1 MDNEARVGSLAI
13 RGADISFTPQVEA
26 AGHAFFDD
34 GRVRPVEHIL
44 ADHGV
49 NYARL
54 RVWVDPPAGFSDT
67 ASLLGMAKRI
77 KDAGMSLLLDPHYSD
92 FWADPAKQYTPERWQ
107 GKSLPELVAAV
118 RTYTAELITALA
130 EQGTP
135 ADIIQIGN
143 EVTNGMLWP
152 IGQIYRDDDENWT
165 GFTALLGAGIEGALA
180 ANPTGQR
187 LRTMVHFDRGGDSA
201 GSRYFFDRILAAGVE
216 FDLIGL
222 SYYPFWHG
230 SMAALRENL
239 HDLAQAYDKDIVVVE
254 SSYPWTLDD
263 GDGHGNIL
271 TDAAKLP
278 DAYPPTPE
286 GQAAFYADLR
296 RELLDVPGGH
306 GIGFVDWEPAWLP
319 GVGWKPGAGNPNDNL
334 TLFDW
339 DGKPLP
345 ALSAFA

>member
-1 MDNEARVGSLAI
+1 MDNEARGGTLAI
-13 RGADISFTPQVEA
+13 RGGDISFTPQVEA
-26 AGHAFFDD
+26 AGQAFSDD
-34 GRVRPVEHIL
+34 GRVRPVEQIL
-44 ADHGV
+44 ADYGV

-54 RVWVDPPAGFSDT
+54 RVWVDPPAGYSDT
-67 ASLLGMAKRI
+67 ASLLAMAKRV
-77 KDAGMSLLLDPHYSD
+77 KAAGMGLLLDPHYSD
-92 FWADPAKQYTPERWQ
+92 FWADPGKQFTPERWQ
-107 GKSLPELVAAV
+107 GKSLPELVDTV
-118 RTYTAELITALA
+118 RAYTQELVTALA
-130 EQGTP
+130 EQETP

-152 IGQIYRDDDENWT
+152 VGQIYRDEAELWA
-165 GFTALLGAGIEGALA
+165 GFTALLGAGIDGALA
-180 ANPTGQR
+180 GNPADHQ

-201 GSRYFFDRILAAGVE
+201 GSRYFFDKILAAGVE

-230 SMAALRENL
+230 SMSDLRETL
-239 HDLAQAYDKDIVVVE
+239 HGLANAYGKDIVVVE

-271 TDAAKLP
+271 SEADRLP
-278 DAYPPTPE
+278 DDYPPTPE

-296 RELLDVPGGH
+296 RELLAVPGGH

-345 ALSAFA
+345 ALRAFR